1 MANFTPSPEPW
12 LRHWLKLSLETLPGA
27 EATERKKLPDL
38 KLKVNT
44 TPGMKLP
51 IWTPPRTEALV

>member
-27 EATERKKLPDL
+27 EATERKK
-38 KLKVNT
+38 
-44 TPGMKLP
+44 TPGP
-51 IWTPPRTEALV
+51 ETEGQYNARDETTDIDTAQD